1 MADRPMNRGEKLAR
15 RFAASVLTR
24 LRISI
29 TRILLVFVVICQ
41 KEERFFL
48 AV

>member
-1 MADRPMNRGEKLAR
+1 MADRPMNRGRKAR
-15 RFAASVLTR
+15 KKASVLTR

>member
-1 MADRPMNRGEKLAR
+1 MADRPMNRGRKAR
-15 RFAASVLTR
+15 KKVCGFCVDKVEN
-24 LRISI
+24 IDYKDI
-29 TRILLVFVVICQ
+29 LVFVVICQ